1 MTSIETMPGVSPK
14 ARAAYKLKV
23 VSFNVQQLLAAQARE
38 GKNQTEMASYLGI
51 KPSGMSLKISRAN
64 WRFEEVLLAAEY
76 LDTTVDEL
84 SNDAIMRMMLG
95 NKKADQMLMDINTE
109 KATGNTPMASN
120 ELLRLGLNQRPSDI
134 RFWLAAVG
142 LFATGVD
149 NTPALL
155 FLQIGVSSRMFALQ
169 LVFRRSSARNAQ

>member
-84 SNDAIMRMMLG
+84 SSGFR
-95 NKKADQMLMDINTE
+95 
-109 KATGNTPMASN
+109 S
-120 ELLRLGLNQRPSDI
+120 RP
-134 RFWLAAVG
+134 RCG
-142 LFATGVD
+142 R
-149 NTPALL
+149 
-155 FLQIGVSSRMFALQ
+155 SR
-169 LVFRRSSARNAQ
+169 SP